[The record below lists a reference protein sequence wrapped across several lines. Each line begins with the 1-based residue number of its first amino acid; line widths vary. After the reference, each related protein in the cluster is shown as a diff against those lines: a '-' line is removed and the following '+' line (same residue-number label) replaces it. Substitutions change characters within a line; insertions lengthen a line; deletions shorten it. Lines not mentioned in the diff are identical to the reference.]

1 MTPPI
6 EQKTMSVSK
15 DVIDG
20 LTAAAQFDWASF
32 LRLVILIMI
41 ITAVALLFLFLYM
54 KWRKR
59 SANKAHPVDTSVSDL
74 VSDLPSILRIIE
86 RMAEYQQETV
96 YRIMGYISQERLGI
110 ITKRYIQGFVE
121 FVKHHKDPDMIQRE
135 FDALVSDISHETV
148 SPKVFVDY
156 IHGSGVVLDVL
167 CAAEDVCF
175 STYKL
180 QKVLETT
187 VGAAV
192 GDAIK
197 ESKKVSFVEVN
208 Q

>member
-6 EQKTMSVSK
+6 EQKAMSVSK

-32 LRLVILIMI
+32 LRLVILIMV
-41 ITAVALLFLFLYM
+41 ITAVALLFLFLYI
-54 KWRKR
+54 KWRKK
-59 SANKAHPVDTSVSDL
+59 SATKAHSIDTSVSDL

-110 ITKRYIQGFVE
+110 ISKRYIQGFVE
-121 FVKHHKDPDMIQRE
+121 FIKHHRDQDVIQRE
-135 FDALVSDISHETV
+135 FDALIFDISHETV
-148 SPKVFVDY
+148 SPKVFLDY
-156 IHGSGVVLDVL
+156 IHTSGVVLDVL
-167 CAAEDVCF
+167 GAAEDENF
-175 STYKL
+175 SMYKL

-187 VGAAV
+187 VSDAV

-197 ESKKVSFVEVN
+197 ESKKVSFVEVS
-208 Q
+208 